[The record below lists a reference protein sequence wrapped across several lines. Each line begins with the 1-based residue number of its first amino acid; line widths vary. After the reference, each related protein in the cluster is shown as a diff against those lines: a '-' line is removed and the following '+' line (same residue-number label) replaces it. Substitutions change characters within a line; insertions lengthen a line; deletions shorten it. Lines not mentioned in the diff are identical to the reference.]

1 MNGSDALDRLLGAL
15 GSLDAAVHESA
26 ETRLES
32 MGVTVVEPLIAAMS
46 GENMGKAWRA
56 ARVLSKIDDPRRFE
70 PMRHA
75 LTSKNSLV
83 GQVAVETLEAAAGAG
98 QSISQT
104 VDAFIRALPSARFLV
119 QLHIV
124 AALERLGDKQ
134 AIAPLI
140 DLLQT
145 ADSPEQRYM
154 IIQALGTL
162 GATQAIDLIR
172 TFQADE
178 NHHVRE
184 RAQIALQRLTGGQT
198 GGLSEPAKG
207 AR

>member
-1 MNGSDALDRLLGAL
+1 MNRSDALDRLLEEL
-15 GSLDAAVHESA
+15 GSSDTAVHESA

-32 MGVTVVEPLIAAMS
+32 MGAIAVEPLITAMS

-56 ARVLSKIDDPRRFE
+56 ARILSKIDDPRRFE
-70 PMRHA
+70 PMRQA

-83 GQVAVETLEAAAGAG
+83 GQVAVETLEAGAGAG
-98 QSISQT
+98 QSMPQT
-104 VDAFIRALPSARFLV
+104 VDAFIRALPNARFLV

-140 DLLQT
+140 DLLRT

-172 TFQADE
+172 SFQDDE

-184 RAQIALQRLTGGQT
+184 RAHVALQRLTDGQT
-198 GGLSEPAKG
+198 GGLAGPAKG